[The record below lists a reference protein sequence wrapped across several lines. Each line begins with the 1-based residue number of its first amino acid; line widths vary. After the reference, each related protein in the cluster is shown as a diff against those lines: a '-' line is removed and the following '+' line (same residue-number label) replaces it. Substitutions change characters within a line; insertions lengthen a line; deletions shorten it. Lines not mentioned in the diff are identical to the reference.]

1 MVQVSYPTDGS
12 PWGVHITGPYPDGV
26 TYLLSYMSGQPTVG
40 PADQLPNPDT
50 SKAAA
55 WARLST
61 KPGVAG
67 SGGRMMSENVRIVGK
82 TFTLTI
88 GRRSDRVVLMR
99 HSCGVFRH
107 CPCPRTE

>member
-67 SGGRMMSENVRIVGK
+67 SGGRMMSENLRMMEK
-82 TFTLTI
+82 TFTLSI
-88 GRRSDRVVLMR
+88 VYDWND
-99 HSCGVFRH
+99 
-107 CPCPRTE
+107 